1 MNIYIKKYFY
11 ILLFIFLGVL
21 LQFLFHILLED
32 WYIGLL
38 LNNFGKYNFGVS
50 WDGWFLIHFILT
62 IILFIFGLF
71 FGLWQGIYWWK
82 KIYENKK

>member
-1 MNIYIKKYFY
+1 MKKYFY
-11 ILLFIFLGVL
+11 IILFAFLGVL
-21 LQFLFHILLED
+21 LQFLLHILLEN

-38 LNNFGKYNFGVS
+38 LNNFDKYSLGVS

-82 KIYENKK
+82 RIYENKK